1 MSNDLEN
8 VVVLKLDFLE
18 DWKIYPHTL
27 WDRELALTHR
37 ASHRRKCDEE

>member
-18 DWKIYPHTL
+18 GWKIYPHTV
-27 WDRELALTHR
+27 WDRELALTH
-37 ASHRRKCDEE
+37 